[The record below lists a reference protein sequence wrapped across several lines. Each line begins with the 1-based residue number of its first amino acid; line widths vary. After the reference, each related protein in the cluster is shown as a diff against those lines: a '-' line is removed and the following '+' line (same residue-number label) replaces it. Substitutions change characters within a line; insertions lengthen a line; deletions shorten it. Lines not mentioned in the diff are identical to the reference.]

1 MSTAVSLEHVGKT
14 FRVHSELNQSWK
26 KLLLRRRRSTFQKFV
41 ALDDINV
48 EIKTGETFGFVGH
61 NGSGKSTLLKLIAG
75 IIEPDAGRVQTT
87 GRISAL
93 LELGAGFHPEL
104 SGRENVYLNGAL
116 LGLTSR
122 AITQRF
128 DEIVDFAGMAE
139 FIDQPV
145 KHYSSGMYARLGFAV
160 AVNVD
165 PEILLIDEVLSVGDE
180 EFGRRC
186 AEKISD
192 FRRDGKTVIIVT
204 HALGLARTMCDRVG
218 SLSHGHLTAVGA
230 SREVID
236 SYLDSIP
243 SHASAAAVSTSGG
256 QRSGRGDV
264 VIRSVEVTGTS
275 PDGGIRTCAG
285 VHVKIRWEAIRP
297 TPLASF
303 GVTIST
309 TDGVLLSESNT
320 RAAGRVV
327 TLDQKEGEIS
337 FEIKSLPLLNGRY
350 NLEVLAASELLDID
364 FDRWEKAL
372 EIEVLPGT
380 DSTSSGIV
388 SLGGNWWS

>member
-1 MSTAVSLEHVGKT
+1 MTTAVSLEHVGKT

-48 EIKTGETFGFVGH
+48 EISTGETFGFVGH

-75 IIEPDAGRVQTT
+75 IIDPDSGSVHTT

-104 SGRENVYLNGAL
+104 SGRENVFLNGAL

-122 AITQRF
+122 AIKGRF
-128 DEIVDFAGMAE
+128 DEIVEFAGMGE

-165 PEILLIDEVLSVGDE
+165 PDILLIDEVLSVGDE

-204 HALGLARTMCDRVG
+204 HALGLARTMCDRVA
-218 SLSHGHLTAVGA
+218 SLSHGKLIAVGN
-230 SREVID
+230 SRDVID

-243 SHASAAAVSTSGG
+243 SLHAVSAAAAPGGKHIGNGAIEIRGVEITGTGPDARICTGAGVLIRIRWTSLRPTATAGFTLEITSIDG
-256 QRSGRGDV
+256 VIIAATNTRDAGHDV
-264 VIRSVEVTGTS
+264 VLTGS
-275 PDGGIRTCAG
+275 
-285 VHVKIRWEAIRP
+285 
-297 TPLASF
+297 
-303 GVTIST
+303 
-309 TDGVLLSESNT
+309 
-320 RAAGRVV
+320 
-327 TLDQKEGEIS
+327 EGEIS
-337 FEIKSLPLLNGRY
+337 FEIPALPLLAGRY
-350 NLEVLAASELLDID
+350 SVNVGITSERLDIVYDKWEDALELEVVKGDDA
-364 FDRWEKAL
+364 
-372 EIEVLPGT
+372 G
-380 DSTSSGIV
+380 STGIV
-388 SLGGNWWS
+388 SLGGKWWG